1 MVSEAVARFFTASEG
16 ISELDLIVSRS
27 PDMAFWKKGDRVMQ
41 PLDGMRV
48 LDMTRAMAGPFCT
61 MMLGD
66 LGADI
71 IKVERPGRGD
81 ESRGWGPPFVGTPY
95 GPYPGESAYF
105 ISANRN
111 KRSIT
116 INLKSSEGQDIVRR
130 LAARS
135 DALVENFRTGVLDRM
150 GLGYDQLRS
159 VNPRLVYCSISGYGS
174 TGPYAARPGYDF
186 IIQAEGGFMGITGPE
201 EGPPS
206 RVGVPIIDIT
216 AGMFSAVAILA
227 ALRARDATGEGQHI
241 DLSLL
246 ETQVALLTN
255 VASNHLIGSMEHRRL
270 GNTHPNITPYEA
282 FPARDRWFALAAA
295 NERQWSILCQVLGR
309 SDLKEDPRFA
319 DNNARV
325 ANRAALREVLDEA
338 FQARDA
344 GEWLAEFRQAGLPCG
359 PINTI
364 PEVFDHPQAEIR
376 SLTLDVEHPTAGM
389 VQFPGFPYKFS
400 STPAQ
405 VRLPPPLLGQHTE
418 EVLGD
423 MLGFSASEVVRLRE
437 EEIV

>member
-1 MVSEAVARFFTASEG
+1 
-16 ISELDLIVSRS
+16 
-27 PDMAFWKKGDRVMQ
+27 MQ
-41 PLDGMRV
+41 PLEGMRV
-48 LDMTRAMAGPFCT
+48 LDLTRAMAGPFCT

-66 LGADI
+66 LGADVV
-71 IKVERPGRGD
+71 KVERPGRGD
-81 ESRGWGPPFVGTPY
+81 ESRGWGPPFVGKPY

-116 INLKSSEGQDIVRR
+116 LNLKKPEGQDIVRR
-130 LAARS
+130 LATKS
-135 DALVENFRTGVLDRM
+135 DALVENFRTGVLDRL
-150 GLGYDQLRS
+150 GLGYEQLRR

-174 TGPYAARPGYDF
+174 TGPYAAHPGYDF

-206 RVGVPIIDIT
+206 RSGVPIIDIT
-216 AGMFSAVAILA
+216 AGMFSATAILA
-227 ALRARDATGEGQHI
+227 AFRTRDATGEGQHI

-255 VASNHLIGSMEHRRL
+255 VASNTLVGGMEHRRL
-270 GNTHPNITPYEA
+270 GNAHPNIAPYEA
-282 FPARDRWFALAAA
+282 FPARDRWFALAAG
-295 NERQWSILCQVLGR
+295 NERQWAILCQVLGR
-309 SDLKEDPRFA
+309 PDLKEDPRFA

-325 ANRAALREVLDEA
+325 ANRPALREVLDEE
-338 FQARDA
+338 FRVRDA
-344 GEWLAEFRQAGLPCG
+344 SDWLAELRQAGLPCG

-364 PEVFDHPQAEIR
+364 PEVFDHPQAEAR
-376 SLTLDVEHPTAGM
+376 SLTLEVDHPTAGL

-418 EVLGD
+418 EVLGNV
-423 MLGFSASEVVRLRE
+423 LGFSTSEVARLRE